1 MMTDEKHK
9 VGLLGGSFN
18 PVHMGHLILAQ
29 DAMEQAGLDEMIF
42 IPCAVPA
49 HKDPG
54 SLISFEHRFSMLE
67 LAVEDN
73 PDFSV
78 SDIENLRAGVS
89 YTIDT
94 IRHLK
99 QMHPDAE
106 FHFII
111 GSDSLPELQ
120 TWMKIYELLEE
131 CCFVIMARPG
141 FKASEMTKERI
152 NLRDPWPARL
162 LEQVVTGHEV
172 EISSTDIR
180 MRVAEG
186 MSIRYLVPPAVE
198 MYIYEHSLFQK

>member
-1 MMTDEKHK
+1 MTEGKQK
-9 VGLLGGSFN
+9 IGLLGGSFN
-18 PVHMGHLILAQ
+18 PVHSGHLILAQ
-29 DAMEQAGLDEMIF
+29 DAMEQAELDEIIF

-67 LAVEDN
+67 LAIEDN

-78 SDIENLRAGVS
+78 SEVENRRNGIS

-94 IRHLK
+94 IRYLK

-120 TWMKIYELLEE
+120 SWMKIYELLEE
-131 CCFVIMARPG
+131 CQFVIMARPG

-152 NLRDPWPARL
+152 NLRDPWPERL
-162 LEQVVTGHEV
+162 RERVITGHEI
-172 EISSTDIR
+172 EISSTDVR

-186 MSIRYLVPPAVE
+186 MSIRYLVPAAVE
-198 MYIYEHSLFQK
+198 MYIYEHSLFQR

>member
-1 MMTDEKHK
+1 MNGEKHK
-9 VGLLGGSFN
+9 IGLLGGSFN

-29 DAMEQAGLDEMIF
+29 DAMERAELDEMIF
-42 IPCAVPA
+42 IPCATPA

-78 SDIENLRAGVS
+78 SDVENRRDGIS

-94 IRHLK
+94 IRLLK
-99 QMHPDAE
+99 QSHPDAD
-106 FHFII
+106 FSFII

-131 CCFVIMARPG
+131 CRFVIMARPG
-141 FKASEMTKERI
+141 FRAAEMTRERI
-152 NLRDPWPARL
+152 NLRDPWPERL
-162 LEQVVTGHEV
+162 QKQVITGHEID
-172 EISSTDIR
+172 ISSTDVR

-186 MSIRYLVPPAVE
+186 MSIRYLVPPPVE
-198 MYIYEHSLFQK
+198 MYICEHNLFQT

>member
-1 MMTDEKHK
+1 MNGEKQK
-9 VGLLGGSFN
+9 IGLLGGSFN

-29 DAMEQAGLDEMIF
+29 DAMERAELDQMIF
-42 IPCAVPA
+42 IPCATPA

-54 SLISFEHRFSMLE
+54 SLISFEHRFRMLE

-78 SDIENLRAGVS
+78 SDVENRRDGIS

-94 IRHLK
+94 IRLLK
-99 QMHPDAE
+99 QSHPDAE
-106 FHFII
+106 FSFII

-131 CCFVIMARPG
+131 CRFVIMARPG
-141 FKASEMTKERI
+141 FRAAGMTRERI
-152 NLRDPWPARL
+152 NLRDPWPERL
-162 LEQVVTGHEV
+162 QKQVITGHEI
-172 EISSTDIR
+172 EISSTDVR

-186 MSIRYLVPPAVE
+186 MSIRYLVPPPVE
-198 MYIYEHSLFQK
+198 MYICEHNLFQT